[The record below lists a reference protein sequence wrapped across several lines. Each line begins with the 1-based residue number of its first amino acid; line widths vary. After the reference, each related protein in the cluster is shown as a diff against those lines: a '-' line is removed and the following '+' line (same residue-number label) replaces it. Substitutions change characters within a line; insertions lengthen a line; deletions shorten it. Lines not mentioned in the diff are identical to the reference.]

1 MNYTIFKPDTIGAL
15 ASTLCVVHCVATP
28 FLFIV
33 QTCTATCC
41 DAAPAWW
48 IWLDYIFLTISFWA
62 IYQSTQNT
70 SKKII
75 IPLLWGLWSLL
86 FLMVVN
92 ERLNWIDLSKNMM
105 HIVAITLA
113 GLHIF
118 NLKYCQCQTDQC
130 CTTNE

>member
-70 SKKII
+70 TKSFMK
-75 IPLLWGLWSLL
+75 PLLWSLWGTL
-86 FLMVVN
+86 FLVIAN
-92 ERLNWIDLSKNMM
+92 HRIHWFELSSNIT
-105 HIVAITLA
+105 HTVAISLA
-113 GLHIF
+113 VLHLY
-118 NLKYCQCQTDQC
+118 NLKYCQCQKDHC
-130 CTTNE
+130 CTK